1 LKQFLCSEKALKGE
15 SDKCLDEPF
24 PSLLSKEEKPK
35 PPKKKK
41 GKKEDKQPKDNS
53 NTSNVSNAASDTR
66 HSDEPVPV
74 LGKEE
79 L

>member
-1 LKQFLCSEKALKGE
+1 MCSEKALKGE

-24 PSLLSKEEKPK
+24 PSLVSKEEKPK
-35 PPKKKK
+35 LPKKKK

-53 NTSNVSNAASDTR
+53 KTSNAASDTR

-74 LGKEE
+74 PGKEE

>member
-1 LKQFLCSEKALKGE
+1 
-15 SDKCLDEPF
+15 
-24 PSLLSKEEKPK
+24 LLSKEEKPK
-35 PPKKKK
+35 PPQKKK
-41 GKKEDKQPKDNS
+41 GMEEDKQPKDNS

-66 HSDEPVPV
+66 FSDEPVPV

>member
-1 LKQFLCSEKALKGE
+1 MCSEKALKGE
-15 SDKCLDEPF
+15 SNKCLDEPF

-35 PPKKKK
+35 PPQKKK
-41 GKKEDKQPKDNS
+41 GMEEDKQPKDNS

-66 HSDEPVPV
+66 FSDEPVPV

>member
-1 LKQFLCSEKALKGE
+1 LCSEKALKGE

-41 GKKEDKQPKDNS
+41 GKKEDKQPKDNPD
-53 NTSNVSNAASDTR
+53 TSNVASDTR

-74 LGKEE
+74 QGKEE

>member
-1 LKQFLCSEKALKGE
+1 MCSEKALKGE

-24 PSLLSKEEKPK
+24 PSLLSKEGKPK
-35 PPKKKK
+35 TPQKKK

-53 NTSNVSNAASDTR
+53 NTSNAASDTR
-66 HSDEPVPV
+66 HSDESVPV

>member
-1 LKQFLCSEKALKGE
+1 LCSEKALKGD

-24 PSLLSKEEKPK
+24 PSLLSKDETPK

-41 GKKEDKQPKDNS
+41 GKKEESKDNS
-53 NTSNVSNAASDTR
+53 NTSDVSNAASDAR

-74 LGKEE
+74 LEKEE

>member
-1 LKQFLCSEKALKGE
+1 LCSEKALKGE

-24 PSLLSKEEKPK
+24 PSLLSEDEKPK
-35 PPKKKK
+35 LPKKKK
-41 GKKEDKQPKDNS
+41 GKKEDKQSKDNS
-53 NTSNVSNAASDTR
+53 NTSDVSNAASNAR

-74 LGKEE
+74 LEKEE

>member
-1 LKQFLCSEKALKGE
+1 LCSEKALKGE

-35 PPKKKK
+35 PPQKKK

-53 NTSNVSNAASDTR
+53 NTSNVSNTASDTR
-66 HSDEPVPV
+66 HSDESVPM